1 MNHTSD
7 AYRESLDLSL
17 ALIIVNNDEIYII
30 ACIISR
36 FVFVNIA
43 IEAWKLRERM
53 VIS

>member
-7 AYRESLDLSL
+7 IYRKPLDLSL
-17 ALIIVNNDEIYII
+17 VLIIIDDEIYII
-30 ACIISR
+30 ACVISP
-36 FVFVNIA
+36 FVFVNTA